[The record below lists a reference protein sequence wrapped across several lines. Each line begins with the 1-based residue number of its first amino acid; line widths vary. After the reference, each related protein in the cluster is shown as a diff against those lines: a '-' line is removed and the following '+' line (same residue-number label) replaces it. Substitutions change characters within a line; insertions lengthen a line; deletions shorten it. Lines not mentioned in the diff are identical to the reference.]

1 MPQINMKKFYVSSF
15 AFLLIAA
22 ITMVGCKKKEDNT
35 PAVKEIPLK
44 VTELLLKSKENLG
57 LHSQKLQ
64 IIDFV
69 YDKTLDTESER
80 NSLVEKLTDPKSSWY
95 GNGNILVDNTVTV
108 SKLESFTTD
117 SIAQENLKKYVEESI
132 FVGNQV
138 VKINWKLSM
147 FNKVCQR

>member
-1 MPQINMKKFYVSSF
+1 MKKFYVSSF